1 MLAVSMPYRQIR
13 ADYDEESLVVYQAF
27 SRGIAEEAVV
37 SGKFG
42 PSFSRSRMTWI
53 KPSFRW
59 MLYRCGFATKPGQ
72 EHVLAIRISRSG
84 FEWALRNAS
93 LSHYD
98 RDVHAD
104 RKAWAESK
112 HRPVRIQWDPE
123 RDLHL
128 RPLEHR
134 SLQAGLSGP
143 AVAAYCDTWIQEI
156 RDVTALV
163 RDIHT
168 ALREGR
174 LDEAQA
180 LLPGERPY
188 PLPED
193 IATIIGA
200 TRDPSR

>member
-1 MLAVSMPYRQIR
+1 MTAVSVPYRQIR

-27 SRGIAEEAVV
+27 PSEIAEEAVV
-37 SGKFG
+37 SGGFG
-42 PSFSRSRMTWI
+42 PAFSRSRMTWI

-98 RDVHAD
+98 RDVHAE
-104 RKAWAESK
+104 RQAWAESK

-143 AVAAYCDTWIQEI
+143 AVAAYCDTWIREI
-156 RDVTALV
+156 RDVTALA
-163 RDIHT
+163 RGIHT

-174 LDEAQA
+174 LDGAQA
-180 LLPGERPY
+180 LLPVERPY
-188 PLPED
+188 LLPED

-200 TRDPSR
+200 TRDPSG